1 VLWACARNF
10 SKSINGRWG
19 RNFSRLFFQ
28 TTNNEFKI
36 LAGQHQYP
44 TNKRPNNRVE
54 MAEKRSHSEANASE
68 NNNAHGG
75 GKNRA
80 HAKKPWKRQKVD
92 VSAENLATIKKRA
105 RALERLFSK
114 DNSKIPADKQIE
126 LERELAAH
134 KKRIAEAAA
143 KKHRSDMIG
152 KYHMVRFF
160 GEFCLFVEGL
170 FWMLIPFE
178 RAKKGNKACQT
189 AEAKTR
195 RNRGPRGIC
204 QAQSRPPHRGGRH

>member
-1 VLWACARNF
+1 M
-10 SKSINGRWG
+10 G
-19 RNFSRLFFQ
+19 
-28 TTNNEFKI
+28 
-36 LAGQHQYP
+36 
-44 TNKRPNNRVE
+44 
-54 MAEKRSHSEANASE
+54 EKRSHSEANASE

-75 GKNRA
+75 GKKA

-105 RALERLFSK
+105 RTLERLFSK
-114 DNSKIPADKQIE
+114 DNSKIPADKQLE

-160 GEFCLFVEGL
+160 GESAPL
-170 FWMLIPFE
+170 
-178 RAKKGNKACQT
+178 
-189 AEAKTR
+189 
-195 RNRGPRGIC
+195 PRVVVPS
-204 QAQSRPPHRGGRH
+204 ADPS